1 MEASGEANLRKPALN
16 LSDIVCTSILDLSA
30 SILGLL

>member
-1 MEASGEANLRKPALN
+1 VRKPALD
-16 LSDIVCTSILDLSA
+16 LSDFVCKSILDLSA